1 MRNNIAIKVRVKLMK
16 HISLLSGRYYSNKKT
31 GNLLSIIQSDVDIVE
46 NVDTELMLSMVK
58 NILTAFTA
66 LYFMIMINLNMF
78 LWVLIF
84 QLMIVMLQRVF
95 TKKIHSMIEKIR
107 QEYGEATNITS
118 EYIFNIMNIL
128 ISKSKI
134 KFISDYMKLDRKII
148 DKKIKTDILITG
160 NITSAMILNLL
171 ITLVIYGYG
180 GYKIIEKQ
188 FTLGSLLAFQSYT
201 GMMMGPC
208 MSIVNANNRIQQAK
222 VSIDRIYSVLD
233 EEIEI
238 KIKNNGKKIKDSI
251 VNKIELKNVYFKYK
265 DKIEDT
271 GYSKDDKKSSEN
283 VLNGLNMKFKK
294 GNTYAIVGGSGCG
307 KSTIV
312 NLLYRLWDVDNGEIY
327 INNHRISEINLSN
340 LRKNIS
346 IVSQETVIFSGTIKE
361 NILINKKTTDEEL
374 EKICKSVGLEE
385 FINSLEEG
393 INTEIGERGVKI
405 SGGQK
410 QRISIARAILNDSSV
425 LIFDEATSA
434 LDNISQNNIIEN
446 LKDYLKDKIVI
457 MIAHR
462 LSTIIDVDVIYVMK
476 NGEVIEKGKHINL
489 IKKDGYYSSLYRKR

>member
-1 MRNNIAIKVRVKLMK
+1 
-16 HISLLSGRYYSNKKT
+16 
-31 GNLLSIIQSDVDIVE
+31 
-46 NVDTELMLSMVK
+46 
-58 NILTAFTA
+58 
-66 LYFMIMINLNMF
+66 
-78 LWVLIF
+78 
-84 QLMIVMLQRVF
+84 
-95 TKKIHSMIEKIR
+95 
-107 QEYGEATNITS
+107 
-118 EYIFNIMNIL
+118 
-128 ISKSKI
+128 
-134 KFISDYMKLDRKII
+134 
-148 DKKIKTDILITG
+148 
-160 NITSAMILNLL
+160 
-171 ITLVIYGYG
+171 
-180 GYKIIEKQ
+180 
-188 FTLGSLLAFQSYT
+188 
-201 GMMMGPC
+201 
-208 MSIVNANNRIQQAK
+208 
-222 VSIDRIYSVLD
+222 
-233 EEIEI
+233 
-238 KIKNNGKKIKDSI
+238 
-251 VNKIELKNVYFKYK
+251 
-265 DKIEDT
+265 
-271 GYSKDDKKSSEN
+271 
-283 VLNGLNMKFKK
+283 MKFKK

-307 KSTIV
+307 KSTIA

-361 NILINKKTTDEEL
+361 NILINKKTIDKEL

-385 FINSLEEG
+385 FINTLEEG